1 MPSRPRALTNFAIP
15 RVAESSNA
23 LAQNAY
29 AFLLG
34 ELLEGKLAPDDWLS
48 IVAISEQLKCS
59 RVPVM
64 DAMKR
69 LAREGFVTILPQ
81 VGCRVA
87 VPEPAEVHDFFSL
100 FAAVEGCVARLAAE
114 RRTRE
119 DIVEFKQTCLQIAR
133 LLRDAGGPAAADPTY
148 RQANVLFHSHIHRIA
163 RAPSACRIAASL
175 WDRSDFYIK
184 VAFGSLYFSRRVRQA
199 HGAISRALINGDPAA
214 AEVAVEGHLRAVG
227 EGVSQRLGELAKKK
241 AARIESATE
250 DHASASR

>member
-1 MPSRPRALTNFAIP
+1 MAGRSQVLADLAVP
-15 RVAESSNA
+15 RVTESSNA

-34 ELLEGKLAPDDWLS
+34 ELLEGKLQPDDWLS
-48 IVAISEQLKCS
+48 IVALAEQLKCS

-114 RRTRE
+114 RRTTE
-119 DIVEFKQTCLQIAR
+119 DIVEFKRTCLQIDR
-133 LLRDAGGPAAADPTY
+133 LLRAAGGPAAQDPAY
-148 RQANVLFHSHIHRIA
+148 RRANVLFHSHIHRIA

-199 HGAISRALINGDPAA
+199 HSAISRALISGDPAA
-214 AEVAVEGHLRAVG
+214 AEIAVEGHLRAVG
-227 EGVSQRLGELAKKK
+227 EGVSRRLGELTKRHRRLT
-241 AARIESATE
+241 AR
-250 DHASASR
+250 R

>member
-1 MPSRPRALTNFAIP
+1 MPRRSRVMSEVATP

-34 ELLEGKLAPDDWLS
+34 ELLEGKLQPNDWLS
-48 IVAISEQLKCS
+48 IVAIAEQLQCS

-64 DAMKR
+64 DAIKR
-69 LAREGFVTILPQ
+69 LAREGFVTIQPQ

-114 RRTRE
+114 RRTTE
-119 DIVEFKQTCLQIAR
+119 DIVEFKQTCQQIDR
-133 LLRDAGGPAAADPTY
+133 LLRGAGGPAAHDPAY
-148 RQANVLFHSHIHRIA
+148 RRANVLFHSHIHRIA
-163 RAPSACRIAASL
+163 RAPSACQIAASL

-199 HGAISRALINGDPAA
+199 HNAISRALINGDPVA
-214 AEVAVEGHLRAVG
+214 AEMAVEGHLRAVG
-227 EGVSQRLGELAKKK
+227 ESVSRHLAELN
-241 AARIESATE
+241 
-250 DHASASR
+250 